1 MVYADDFTLRILGGK
16 TMVVVFFIIILL
28 LFALFIFILP
38 YIIIAG
44 ILAIPIYVAYYCINK
59 YANRSE
65 YFDTETD
72 TLGPVETLVVDR
84 LLERLARYDL
94 SKAEIELL
102 FGKEWRNE
110 LSRLD
115 YAPADLF
122 YKIAQ
127 MKIELISPR
136 NPFRKKVSHI
146 IDKVIRIID
155 SVWIEYPQEVTQ
167 FKKICND
174 QTPGGYDW
182 IEREWEFFRKYKKP
196 SSEYSE
202 NTLDKSEAYEILG
215 LSIAATLDQ
224 VKERFRELALRWHPD
239 KNDSAIKTEAEK
251 KFVRINQ
258 AYETIERK
266 MLVA

>member
-127 MKIELISPR
+127 MKIDLISPR

-174 QTPGGYDW
+174 QTPGGSDW

-215 LSIAATLDQ
+215 LSITATLAQ
-224 VKERFRELALRWHPD
+224 VKKRYRELALKHHPD
-239 KNDSAIKTEAEK
+239 KNEPAIKTKAEK

-258 AYETIERK
+258 AYETI
-266 MLVA
+266 MGAA

>member
-72 TLGPVETLVVDR
+72 TLAPVETMVVDR

-174 QTPGGYDW
+174 QTPGGSDW
-182 IEREWEFFRKYKKP
+182 IEREWEFFKKYKKP

-202 NTLDKSEAYEILG
+202 NTLDASEAYEILG
-215 LSIAATLDQ
+215 LSITATFAQ
-224 VKERFRELALRWHPD
+224 VKKRYRELALKHHPD
-239 KNDSAIKTEAEK
+239 KNEPAIKTKAEK

-258 AYETIERK
+258 AYETI
-266 MLVA
+266 MGAA

>member
-72 TLGPVETLVVDR
+72 TLAPVETMVVDR

-110 LSRLD
+110 LGSWNF
-115 YAPADLF
+115 DLF
-122 YKIAQ
+122 YKIVQ
-127 MKIELISPR
+127 MKLDLTSPSKS
-136 NPFRKKVSHI
+136 FRKKVSHI

-174 QTPGGYDW
+174 QTPGGSDW
-182 IEREWEFFRKYKKP
+182 IEREWEFFKKYKKP
-196 SSEYSE
+196 SSEHSE
-202 NTLDKSEAYEILG
+202 NTLDASEAYEILG
-215 LSIAATLDQ
+215 LSMTVTLDQ

-239 KNDSAIKTEAEK
+239 KNDSAIKKECER

-266 MLVA
+266 KLVA

>member
-1 MVYADDFTLRILGGK
+1 MVCVDDFTTGIFVGK
-16 TMVVVFFIIILL
+16 TMVIIVFIIIIL
-28 LFALFIFILP
+28 ALFIFILP

-59 YANRSE
+59 YANRS
-65 YFDTETD
+65 YKDFDTETD
-72 TLGPVETLVVDR
+72 TLAPVETMVVDR

-127 MKIELISPR
+127 MKIDLISPR

-174 QTPGGYDW
+174 QTPGGSDW
-182 IEREWEFFRKYKKP
+182 IEREWEFFKKHKKS
-196 SSEYSE
+196 SSEFSE
-202 NTLDKSEAYEILG
+202 NTLDASEAYEILG
-215 LSIAATLDQ
+215 LSMTVTLDQ

-239 KNDSAIKTEAEK
+239 KNDSAIKKECER

-258 AYETIERK
+258 AYETI
-266 MLVA
+266 MGAA

>member
-72 TLGPVETLVVDR
+72 TLRPVETLVVDR

-127 MKIELISPR
+127 MKIDLISPR

-174 QTPGGYDW
+174 QTPGGSDW
-182 IEREWEFFRKYKKP
+182 IEREWEFFKKHKKS
-196 SSEYSE
+196 SSEFSE
-202 NTLDKSEAYEILG
+202 NTLDASEAYEILG
-215 LSIAATLDQ
+215 LSMTVTLDQ

-239 KNDSAIKTEAEK
+239 KNDSAIKKECER

-258 AYETIERK
+258 AYETI
-266 MLVA
+266 MGAA

>member
-1 MVYADDFTLRILGGK
+1 MVYVDDFTLRILGGE

-127 MKIELISPR
+127 MKIDLISPG

-155 SVWIEYPQEVTQ
+155 SVWIEYPQEVKQ
-167 FKKICND
+167 FEKTCND
-174 QTPGGYDW
+174 QAPGGYDW
-182 IEREWEFFRKYKKP
+182 VEREWEFFRKYKKP

-215 LSIAATLDQ
+215 LSISATLAQ
-224 VKERFRELALRWHPD
+224 VKKRYRELALKHHPD
-239 KNDSAIKTEAEK
+239 KNEPAIKTEAEK

-258 AYETIERK
+258 AYETI
-266 MLVA
+266 MGAA

>member
-72 TLGPVETLVVDR
+72 TLAPVETMVVDR

-174 QTPGGYDW
+174 QTPGGSDW
-182 IEREWEFFRKYKKP
+182 IEREWEFFKKYKKS

-202 NTLDKSEAYEILG
+202 NTLDASEAYEILG
-215 LSIAATLDQ
+215 LSITATLAQ
-224 VKERFRELALRWHPD
+224 VKKRYRELALKHHPD
-239 KNDSAIKTEAEK
+239 KNEPAIKKECER

-258 AYETIERK
+258 AYETI
-266 MLVA
+266 MGAA

>member
-127 MKIELISPR
+127 MKIDLISPG

-155 SVWIEYPQEVTQ
+155 SVWIEYPQEVKQ
-167 FKKICND
+167 FEKTCND
-174 QTPGGYDW
+174 QAPGGYDRV
-182 IEREWEFFRKYKKP
+182 EREWEFFRKYKKP

-215 LSIAATLDQ
+215 LSMTVTLDQ

-239 KNDSAIKTEAEK
+239 KNDSAIKKECER

-258 AYETIERK
+258 AYETI
-266 MLVA
+266 MGAA

>member
-65 YFDTETD
+65 DFDTETD
-72 TLGPVETLVVDR
+72 TLAPVETMVVDR

-155 SVWIEYPQEVTQ
+155 SVWIEYPQEVKQ
-167 FKKICND
+167 FEKICNE
-174 QTPGGYDW
+174 QPYGSYDW
-182 IEREWEFFRKYKKP
+182 IEREWEFFKKYKKP
-196 SSEYSE
+196 SWEYSE
-202 NTLDKSEAYEILG
+202 NTLDASEAYEILG
-215 LSIAATLDQ
+215 LSITATLAQ
-224 VKERFRELALRWHPD
+224 VKKRYRELALKHHPD
-239 KNDSAIKTEAEK
+239 KNEPVIKTKAEK

-258 AYETIERK
+258 AYETI
-266 MLVA
+266 MGAA

>member
-1 MVYADDFTLRILGGK
+1 VVYADDFTLRILGGK

-127 MKIELISPR
+127 MKIDLISPR

-174 QTPGGYDW
+174 QTPGGSDW
-182 IEREWEFFRKYKKP
+182 IEREWEFFKKHKK
-196 SSEYSE
+196 SRSEYSD
-202 NTLDKSEAYEILG
+202 NTFDASEAYEILG
-215 LSIAATLDQ
+215 LSMTVTLDQ

-239 KNDSAIKTEAEK
+239 KNDSAIKKECEK

-258 AYETIERK
+258 AYETI
-266 MLVA
+266 MGAA

>member
-127 MKIELISPR
+127 MKIDLISPR

-174 QTPGGYDW
+174 QTPGGSDW
-182 IEREWEFFRKYKKP
+182 IEREWEFFKKHKKS
-196 SSEYSE
+196 SSEFSE
-202 NTLDKSEAYEILG
+202 NTLDASEAYEILG
-215 LSIAATLDQ
+215 LNMTVTLDQ

-239 KNDSAIKTEAEK
+239 KNDSAIKKECEK

-258 AYETIERK
+258 AYETI
-266 MLVA
+266 MGAA

>member
-16 TMVVVFFIIILL
+16 TMVFVLVIILL
-28 LFALFIFILP
+28 LLALFIFILP

-44 ILAIPIYVAYYCINK
+44 IFAIPIYVAYYCINK

-65 YFDTETD
+65 DFDTETD
-72 TLGPVETLVVDR
+72 TLAPVETMVVDR

-174 QTPGGYDW
+174 QTPGGSDW
-182 IEREWEFFRKYKKP
+182 IEREWEFFKKYKKS

-202 NTLDKSEAYEILG
+202 NTLDASEAYEILG
-215 LSIAATLDQ
+215 LSITATLAQ
-224 VKERFRELALRWHPD
+224 VKKRYRELALKHHPD
-239 KNDSAIKTEAEK
+239 KNEPAIKTKAEK

-258 AYETIERK
+258 AYETI
-266 MLVA
+266 MGAA

>member
-1 MVYADDFTLRILGGK
+1 
-16 TMVVVFFIIILL
+16 MVVVFFIIILL

-84 LLERLARYDL
+84 LLERLERFDL
-94 SKAEIELL
+94 SAEEAELL
-102 FGKEWRNE
+102 FGEKWREE
-110 LSRLD
+110 LGD
-115 YAPADLF
+115 HDWF
-122 YKIAQ
+122 NKIAQ
-127 MKIELISPR
+127 MKFELLIST

-174 QTPGGYDW
+174 QTPGGSDW
-182 IEREWEFFRKYKKP
+182 IEREWEFFKKYKKS

-202 NTLDKSEAYEILG
+202 NTLDESEAYKILG
-215 LSIAATLDQ
+215 LSMTATLDQ

-239 KNDSAIKTEAEK
+239 KNDSAIKKECER

-258 AYETIERK
+258 AYETI
-266 MLVA
+266 MGAA

>member
-65 YFDTETD
+65 DFDTETD
-72 TLGPVETLVVDR
+72 TLAPVETMVVDR

-174 QTPGGYDW
+174 QTPGGSDW
-182 IEREWEFFRKYKKP
+182 IEREWEFFKKYKKP
-196 SSEYSE
+196 SWEYSE
-202 NTLDKSEAYEILG
+202 NTLDASEAYEILG
-215 LSIAATLDQ
+215 LSITATLAQ
-224 VKERFRELALRWHPD
+224 VKKRYRELALKHHPD
-239 KNDSAIKTEAEK
+239 KNEPAIKTEAEK

-258 AYETIERK
+258 AYETI
-266 MLVA
+266 MGAA

>member
-65 YFDTETD
+65 DFDTETD
-72 TLGPVETLVVDR
+72 TLAPVETLGVER
-84 LLERLARYDL
+84 LLERLKRFDL
-94 SKAEIELL
+94 SEEEAELL
-102 FGKEWRNE
+102 FGKKWRNK
-110 LSRLD
+110 LGSWNF
-115 YAPADLF
+115 DLF
-122 YKIAQ
+122 YKIVQ
-127 MKIELISPR
+127 MKLDLTKQSKS
-136 NPFRKKVSHI
+136 FRKKVSHI

-174 QTPGGYDW
+174 QTPGGSDW
-182 IEREWEFFRKYKKP
+182 IEREWEFFKKYKK
-196 SSEYSE
+196 SRFEYSE
-202 NTLDKSEAYEILG
+202 NILDKSEAYEILG
-215 LSIAATLDQ
+215 LAVTATIQQ
-224 VKERFRELALRWHPD
+224 VKKKYRELVLKWHPD
-239 KNDSAIKTEAEK
+239 RNRTNKTQAEEM
-251 KFVRINQ
+251 FVKINL
-258 AYETIERK
+258 AYETI
-266 MLVA
+266 MAAA

>member
-1 MVYADDFTLRILGGK
+1 
-16 TMVVVFFIIILL
+16 MVVVFFIIILL

-72 TLGPVETLVVDR
+72 TLAPVETMVVDR

-174 QTPGGYDW
+174 QTPGGSDW
-182 IEREWEFFRKYKKP
+182 IEREWEFFKKYKKS

-202 NTLDKSEAYEILG
+202 NTLDASEAYEILG
-215 LSIAATLDQ
+215 LSITATLAQ
-224 VKERFRELALRWHPD
+224 VKKRYRELALKHHPD
-239 KNDSAIKTEAEK
+239 KNEPAIKTKAEK

-258 AYETIERK
+258 AYETI
-266 MLVA
+266 MGAA

>member
-1 MVYADDFTLRILGGK
+1 
-16 TMVVVFFIIILL
+16 MVVVFFIIILL

-65 YFDTETD
+65 DFDTETD
-72 TLGPVETLVVDR
+72 TLAPVETMVVDR

-155 SVWIEYPQEVTQ
+155 SVWIEYPQEVKQ
-167 FKKICND
+167 FEKICNE
-174 QTPGGYDW
+174 QPYGSYDW
-182 IEREWEFFRKYKKP
+182 IEREWEFFKKYKKP

-202 NTLDKSEAYEILG
+202 NTLDASEAYEILG
-215 LSIAATLDQ
+215 LSITATFAQ
-224 VKERFRELALRWHPD
+224 VKKRYRELALKHHPD
-239 KNDSAIKTEAEK
+239 KNEPAIKTKAEK

-258 AYETIERK
+258 AYETI
-266 MLVA
+266 MGAA

>member
-72 TLGPVETLVVDR
+72 TLAPVETMVVDR

-174 QTPGGYDW
+174 QTPGGSDW
-182 IEREWEFFRKYKKP
+182 IEREWEFFKKYKKS

-202 NTLDKSEAYEILG
+202 NTLDASEAYEILG
-215 LSIAATLDQ
+215 LSITATLAQ
-224 VKERFRELALRWHPD
+224 VKKRYRELALKHHPD
-239 KNDSAIKTEAEK
+239 KNEPAIKTKAEK

-258 AYETIERK
+258 AYETI
-266 MLVA
+266 MGAA

>member
-65 YFDTETD
+65 DFDTETD
-72 TLGPVETLVVDR
+72 TLAPVETMVVDR

-155 SVWIEYPQEVTQ
+155 SVWIEYPQEVKQ
-167 FKKICND
+167 FEKLCND

-182 IEREWEFFRKYKKP
+182 LEREWEFFKKYKKP
-196 SSEYSE
+196 SSEYSD
-202 NTLDKSEAYEILG
+202 NTFDASEAYEILG
-215 LSIAATLDQ
+215 LSMTVTLDQ

-239 KNDSAIKTEAEK
+239 KNDSAIKKECER

-258 AYETIERK
+258 AYETI
-266 MLVA
+266 MGAA

>member
-1 MVYADDFTLRILGGK
+1 MVYADDFTLRILGGE

-59 YANRSE
+59 YANRSN
-65 YFDTETD
+65 YFDTDTD

-127 MKIELISPR
+127 MKLELLTTS

-155 SVWIEYPQEVTQ
+155 SVWIEYPQEVKQ
-167 FKKICND
+167 FEKTCND
-174 QTPGGYDW
+174 QAPGGYDW
-182 IEREWEFFRKYKKP
+182 VEREWEFFRKYKKP

-215 LSIAATLDQ
+215 LSISATLAQ
-224 VKERFRELALRWHPD
+224 VKKRYRELALKHHPD
-239 KNDSAIKTEAEK
+239 KNEPAIKTEAEK

-258 AYETIERK
+258 AYETI
-266 MLVA
+266 MGAA

>member
-1 MVYADDFTLRILGGK
+1 MVYADDFTLRILGGE

-65 YFDTETD
+65 YPNRITRRRT
-72 TLGPVETLVVDR
+72 PVETLVVDR

-127 MKIELISPR
+127 MKIDLISPR

-174 QTPGGYDW
+174 QTPGGSDW
-182 IEREWEFFRKYKKP
+182 IEREWEFFKKHKKS
-196 SSEYSE
+196 SSEFSE
-202 NTLDKSEAYEILG
+202 NTLDASEAYEILG
-215 LSIAATLDQ
+215 LSMTVTLDQ

-239 KNDSAIKTEAEK
+239 KNDSAIKKECER

-258 AYETIERK
+258 AYETI
-266 MLVA
+266 MGAA

>member
-174 QTPGGYDW
+174 QTPGGSDW

-239 KNDSAIKTEAEK
+239 KNDSAIKKECER

-258 AYETIERK
+258 AYETI
-266 MLVA
+266 MGAA